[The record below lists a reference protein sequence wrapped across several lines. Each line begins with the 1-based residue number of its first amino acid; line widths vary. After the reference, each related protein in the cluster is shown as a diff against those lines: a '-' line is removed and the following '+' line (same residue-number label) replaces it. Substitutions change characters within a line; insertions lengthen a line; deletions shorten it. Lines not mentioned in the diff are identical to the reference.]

1 MVPGALLQ
9 YKCRSYSRSFMSLA
23 AIISLFLQSCIKETD
38 VELTTLLQEPKLV
51 VYGVLD
57 PSSDSV
63 KVMVTKTFPV
73 NTDQGI
79 DISDLLVD
87 ATVFLTNSEKTSTAE
102 MILLHRDG
110 NVYGCSQSQM
120 DIIPGETYYLSV
132 NAEGFEEVTAETT
145 IPEVAAEWKETM
157 LIETKVDMDGY
168 YIDGHSFYGSWSKKI
183 NESRQFVS
191 EISLIGRY
199 DESGYYIT
207 RSYHKLYTEFESTA
221 TDFIFESWPFH
232 IYEQE
237 DVEYGSWFQVERYML
252 LVSADQHLYDYI
264 LYFMLIEGINNVM
277 DGGSFLDLFRGI
289 TPEFSNIEGGLGI
302 FGSYLTDTTII
313 YQQTTND

>member
-1 MVPGALLQ
+1 
-9 YKCRSYSRSFMSLA
+9 MSLA

-87 ATVFLTNSEKTSTAE
+87 ATVFLMNGEKTNTAE
-102 MILLHRDG
+102 MILINEDEH
-110 NVYGCSQSQM
+110 VYGCNQLEL

-145 IPEVAAEWKETM
+145 IPEVAAEWKETR
-157 LIETKVDMDGY
+157 LIESKVDMDGY
-168 YIDGHSFYGSWSKKI
+168 YIDGYSFYGTWQQNI
-183 NESRQFVS
+183 CDNRQFVS
-191 EISLIGRY
+191 EYSLVGRY
-199 DESGYYIT
+199 NESNNYIE
-207 RSYHKLYTEFESTA
+207 RSDSKLYI
-221 TDFIFESWPFH
+221 DFKENNSDYIFESWPFH
-232 IYEQE
+232 IYKQE
-237 DVEYGSWFQVERYML
+237 ETEPGSWFQVKRSMTL
-252 LVSADQHLYDYI
+252 ISADQHLYDYI
-264 LYFMLIEGINNVM
+264 SYHLLIESINDVM

-289 TPEFSNIEGGLGI
+289 TPEFSNIEGGLGV
-302 FGSYLTDTTII
+302 FGSYLTDTAII
-313 YQQTTND
+313 YKLTTNGERRTTKD